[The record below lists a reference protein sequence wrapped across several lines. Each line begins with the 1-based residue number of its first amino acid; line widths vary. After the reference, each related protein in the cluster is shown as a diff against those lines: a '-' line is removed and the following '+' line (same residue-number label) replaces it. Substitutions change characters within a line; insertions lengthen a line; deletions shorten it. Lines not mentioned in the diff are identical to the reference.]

1 MNAWATS
8 VPRRRARRTLLVV
21 LLVAVGIN
29 DLINLAAEFAA
40 PHAGGIDFSVYYRAA
55 QALAHHGALYS
66 TPPACCYNASAM
78 SGYTYPPLFAFLM
91 MPLTALS
98 IDNAGRVWLVLDCLA
113 LVALLVIGIRAAPGR
128 ISLEARAWL
137 VLLILTSGS
146 VAGAIHE
153 MQATPV
159 VIALEAVFA
168 WCIIQDRAPALGGF
182 VLGLG
187 TTIKAWPL
195 LLAPAALRLPRRR
208 ATRVLVALAVTLIVA
223 LAVMFAVSPQLTFYV
238 TRVLPSFSSGV
249 VAPGNLSLPGVVLR
263 SLAAAGVP
271 PPSALRFGFD
281 AFELAAI
288 VVTLVICR
296 GIPGKAGRALTVAGL
311 LAIVPIVQ
319 GVTWNH
325 HLIASILALV
335 LVLPLMRAGSREWLL
350 AVGGC
355 VGAMIWQ
362 ARIADALAAAGWN
375 PPHNAIQFAVF
386 VAAAALDLSGMCAL
400 WLGVMLSA
408 RRLRSTNARA
418 DQELIGRP
426 IGSRAQVIG
435 ST

>member
-1 MNAWATS
+1 M
-8 VPRRRARRTLLVV
+8 L

-128 ISLEARAWL
+128 VSLEAKAWL

-146 VAGAIHE
+146 VAGALHE

-168 WCIIQDRAPALGGF
+168 WCIVQDRAPALGGF
-182 VLGLG
+182 VLALG
-187 TTIKAWPL
+187 ATIKAWPL
-195 LLAPAALRLPRRR
+195 LLAPAALRLPRHS
-208 ATRVLVALAVTLIVA
+208 ATRVVIALGVTLLVA
-223 LAVMFAVSPQLTFYV
+223 LAVMFAISPQLTFYV

-263 SLAAAGVP
+263 SLAAAEVHP
-271 PPSALRFGFD
+271 PPALRFGFD
-281 AFELAAI
+281 ALELGAI

-296 GIPGKAGRALTVAGL
+296 GIPGKAGRAVTVAGL
-311 LAIVPIVQ
+311 LAVVPIVQ

-335 LVLPLMRAGSREWLL
+335 LILPLMRAGSRAWLL

-355 VGAMIWQ
+355 VVAMIWQ

-375 PPHNAIQFAVF
+375 PPHSAIQFVVF
-386 VAAAALDLSGMCAL
+386 VAAAMIDLSGMCAL
-400 WLGVMLSA
+400 WLGVAITA
-408 RRLRSTNARA
+408 RHLRSANARPKT
-418 DQELIGRP
+418 E
-426 IGSRAQVIG
+426 VIG
-435 ST
+435 SVIGPRTRVIGQA